1 MNLSTTV
8 DELERPLP
16 PQRSALR
23 PDRMPANLKQLLL
36 VRSDWFAREI
46 MSSVRRSEFAYI
58 TPAQSRLLATMAG
71 KPTSM
76 AELARRLAISRQ
88 AVHKTV
94 AELARRGILEIR
106 DDPERR
112 NAKLIVYTERGRQ
125 VNRAGAQ
132 IIDRIEDRIAAR
144 IGRARLD
151 ELKALLDADWD

>member
-1 MNLSTTV
+1 MLTTCPSSAIP
-8 DELERPLP
+8 LRRP
-16 PQRSALR
+16 
-23 PDRMPANLKQLLL
+23 MPTNLKQLLL
-36 VRSDWFAREI
+36 ARSDWFAREI
-46 MSSVRRSEFAYI
+46 MSGVRRSEYAYI

-112 NAKLIVYTERGRQ
+112 NAKLVVYTERGRQ
-125 VNRAGAQ
+125 VNRAGAA
-132 IIDRIEDRIAAR
+132 IIERVEDRIASR
-144 IGRARLD
+144 LGRARLD
-151 ELKALLDADWD
+151 ELKALLAADWD

>member
-1 MNLSTTV
+1 
-8 DELERPLP
+8 
-16 PQRSALR
+16 
-23 PDRMPANLKQLLL
+23 MPANLKQLLL
-36 VRSDWFAREI
+36 ARSDWFAREI
-46 MSSVRRSEFAYI
+46 MSGVRRSEYAYI

-125 VNRAGAQ
+125 VNRAGAA
-132 IIDRIEDRIAAR
+132 IIERVEERIASR
-144 IGRARLD
+144 IGRERL
-151 ELKALLDADWD
+151 ETLKSLLSEDWG

>member
-1 MNLSTTV
+1 
-8 DELERPLP
+8 
-16 PQRSALR
+16 
-23 PDRMPANLKQLLL
+23 MPANLKQLLL
-36 VRSDWFAREI
+36 DRSDWFAREI
-46 MSSVRRSEFAYI
+46 MSGIKRSEYAYI

-106 DDPERR
+106 DDPDRR

-125 VNRAGAQ
+125 VNRAGAA
-132 IIDRIEDRIAAR
+132 IIDRVEDRIAGR
-144 IGRARLD
+144 IGRERLA
-151 ELKALLDADWD
+151 ELKRLLAEDWD

>member
-1 MNLSTTV
+1 
-8 DELERPLP
+8 
-16 PQRSALR
+16 
-23 PDRMPANLKQLLL
+23 MPANLKQLLL
-36 VRSDWFAREI
+36 DRSDWFAREI
-46 MSSVRRSEFAYI
+46 MSGIRRSEYAYI

-106 DDPERR
+106 DDPDRR

-125 VNRAGAQ
+125 VNRAGAA
-132 IIDRIEDRIAAR
+132 IIDRVEDRIAGR
-144 IGRARLD
+144 IGRERLA
-151 ELKALLDADWD
+151 ELKRLLAEDWD